1 MSIKIKIK
9 NIYFWL
15 NGRNE
20 KKFFLTKRQKTIN
33 QNNEDQSWDKKK
45 IKTILLLKGE
55 IEKQINLTKTPP
67 NDKKKYL

>member
-33 QNNEDQSWDKKK
+33 QNNEDQSWDKKNK
-45 IKTILLLKGE
+45 NNSFIKGWNWK
-55 IEKQINLTKTPP
+55 EKSI
-67 NDKKKYL
+67 

>member
-15 NGRNE
+15 NGGNE

-33 QNNEDQSWDKKK
+33 QNNEDQSWDKKNK
-45 IKTILLLKGE
+45 NNSFIKGWNWK
-55 IEKQINLTKTPP
+55 EKSI
-67 NDKKKYL
+67 